1 MCLGAKEK
9 LVVCRVCMPILMVAA
24 AVILGGCPGT
34 LKVPK
39 EVSLAVPAKGE
50 PVSTKVVVTGSY
62 CDSAKTEVR
71 EKHAKWL
78 SVAPANVKLGDEVTI
93 TADPAA
99 LDPGTYEGSVYLYA
113 DKGSGMWTIRVTFVV
128 E

>member
-1 MCLGAKEK
+1 M
-9 LVVCRVCMPILMVAA
+9 VCTACRYVILISMLL
-24 AVILGGCPGT
+24 ILGGCPGT
-34 LKVPK
+34 LQVPK
-39 EVSLAVPAKGE
+39 EVSLAASAKGE

-62 CDSAKTEVR
+62 CESAKTEVR

-99 LDPGTYEGSVYLYA
+99 LDPGTHEGSVYLYP
-113 DKGSGMWTIRVTFVV
+113 DKGSGMWTIQVKFVV
-128 E
+128 R